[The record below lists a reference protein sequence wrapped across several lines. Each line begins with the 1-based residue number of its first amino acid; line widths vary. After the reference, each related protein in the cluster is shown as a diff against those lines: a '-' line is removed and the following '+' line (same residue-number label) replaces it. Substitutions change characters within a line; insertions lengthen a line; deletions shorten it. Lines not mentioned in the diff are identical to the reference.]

1 VTVPVRVLLVDD
13 QALLRA
19 SLGTVLGADPR
30 IDVVGE
36 AGDGLEALELVRS
49 HRIDVV
55 LMDIRMPK
63 LDGIR
68 ATQQVARLS
77 PSTRVLVLTTFDTD
91 ELVMGALHA
100 GASGFL
106 TKDARPEAL
115 IAAICDIANGSSVLA
130 PQIVSAV
137 IEHVRRAPTAD
148 LSVLAPLSPREIE
161 ILDLLAAGCSNAEIS
176 ERLHLAYDTV
186 KTHVRAV
193 LVKLGLRDRV
203 HAVIFAYEHGL
214 VAHPRE

>member
-1 VTVPVRVLLVDD
+1 M
-13 QALLRA
+13 
-19 SLGTVLGADPR
+19 GGF
-30 IDVVGE
+30 IDT
-36 AGDGLEALELVRS
+36 L
-49 HRIDVV
+49 
-55 LMDIRMPK
+55 
-63 LDGIR
+63 
-68 ATQQVARLS
+68 Q
-77 PSTRVLVLTTFDTD
+77 F
-91 ELVMGALHA
+91 
-100 GASGFL
+100 
-106 TKDARPEAL
+106 
-115 IAAICDIANGSSVLA
+115 VLA